1 VSLRIVLRV
10 VNILIAVLLVAA
22 AFTVWWFAWRPLARN
37 SGTLTAPISGPAKV
51 ARDALG
57 VPHIEAAS
65 IEDALFLQGYVTAQD
80 RLWQMDAMRRLAA
93 GELAEVAGGRALESD
108 LEARRMRLGRLAERY
123 AASLAAGE
131 RRWLAAYARGV
142 NFFLETHRGRLPV
155 EFALMSYDPRPWRVA
170 DSILIALQMHRVLS
184 GIWRFEI
191 EKAALAAGGDKRK
204 VEFLFPGRDGGE
216 VHPGS
221 NAWAVSGTLTASGK
235 PLLAGDP
242 HLEFSFP
249 STWYLAHLRAPGLN
263 VTGATLPG
271 APSVIIGHNDRIAWS
286 ATNLHFDVQD
296 LYIEKFDPQSG
307 RYAFREQVE
316 QASLERELIPVRGT
330 KPVEVQTWITRHGPI
345 FRSEAGTFLA
355 LRWVAAEPGALTFP
369 WIDLDRASNWNE
381 FRAALARYPGPA
393 QNFVYA
399 DVEGNIGYQAAGRL
413 PIRRGWTG
421 DVPVDGA
428 GGANE
433 WDGFIPF
440 EELPS
445 YRNPAGGLVV
455 SANEN
460 TFPENYRYQVGGNF
474 SPTWRAR
481 RIRSL
486 LAARK
491 GWRAEEMLPVQTDIY
506 SEFSRLLAGQ
516 AVAAIERRKATNPD
530 LVAAASLLRAWDG
543 KMERGKAA
551 PLLVTLLYQHLRRAV
566 ADSAAPGKG
575 AAYSY
580 GMASSVLAKLL
591 RERPAGWFAD
601 YDEVLVRELAD
612 AVDEGKRMQ
621 GRDPNRWDYG
631 RYNTATIEHPVAG
644 ELPLVGSYF
653 SIGRMPMSGSATTVK
668 QTTPRL
674 GPSLR
679 MVTDL
684 ADWDRSFANIT
695 IGQSG
700 QILSPHYKDQ
710 WKAYDAG
717 TSFPMRFRAIE
728 ARDVLTFTP

>member
-10 VNILIAVLLVAA
+10 VNILIAVLGVAA
-22 AFTVWWFAWRPLARN
+22 VASVWWFAWRPLART
-37 SGTLTAPISGPAKV
+37 SGALKAPISGPAKV
-51 ARDALG
+51 VRDALG

-65 IEDALFLQGYVTAQD
+65 IEDALLLQGYVTAQD
-80 RLWQMDAMRRLAA
+80 RLWQMDSIRRLAA
-93 GELAEVAGGRALESD
+93 GELAEIVGGRALESD

-123 AASLAAGE
+123 AASIPAEE

-155 EFALMSYDPRPWRVA
+155 EFALLRYDPRPWRVA
-170 DSILIALQMHRVLS
+170 DSVLVGLQMHRVLS
-184 GIWRFEI
+184 GTWRLEI
-191 EKAALAAGGDKRK
+191 EKAALAAGG
-204 VEFLFPGRDGGE
+204 EA
-216 VHPGS
+216 HPGS
-221 NAWAVSGTLTASGK
+221 NAWAISGSLTASGK

-271 APSVIIGHNDRIAWS
+271 APSVIIGHNERIAWS

-296 LYIEKFDPQSG
+296 LYLEKFDPQSG
-307 RYAFREQVE
+307 RYAFRGQIE
-316 QASLERELIPVRGT
+316 QAALERELIPVRDA
-330 KPVEVQTWITRHGPI
+330 KPVALQTWITRHGPI
-345 FRSEAGTFLA
+345 VRSDAGTFLA
-355 LRWVAAEPGALTFP
+355 LKWVAAEPGAFAFP
-369 WIDLDRASNWNE
+369 WLDLDRASNWDE
-381 FRAALARYPGPA
+381 FRGALARYPGPA

-399 DVEGNIGYQAAGRL
+399 DAEGNIGYQAAGRL

-421 DVPVDGA
+421 DVPLDGA
-428 GGANE
+428 GGVNE

-445 YRNPAGGLVV
+445 YRNPPGGVVV

-460 TFPENYRYQVGGNF
+460 TFPETYRYQVDGNF
-474 SPTWRAR
+474 GPTWRAR
-481 RIRSL
+481 RIRAL
-486 LAARK
+486 LTARK
-491 GWRAEEMLPVQTDIY
+491 GWRTEEMLGVQTDIY
-506 SEFSRLLAGQ
+506 SEFSRLLAQQ
-516 AVAAIERRKATNPD
+516 AIAAIERRKAANPD
-530 LVAAASLLRAWDG
+530 LVAAAALLRAWDG

-551 PLLVTLLYQHLRRAV
+551 PLLVTLLFQHLRRTAAEV
-566 ADSAAPGKG
+566 AAPGKG
-575 AAYSY
+575 AAYGS
-580 GMASSVLAKLL
+580 GMASSALARLL
-591 RERPAGWFAD
+591 VERPAGWFAD
-601 YDEVLVRELAD
+601 YDEMLVRELAD

-621 GRDPNRWDYG
+621 GRDPNKWDYG
-631 RYNTATIEHPVAG
+631 RYNTAAIEHPVAG
-644 ELPLVGSYF
+644 GLPLIGSYF
-653 SIGRMPMSGSATTVK
+653 SVGRVPMSGSATTVK

-679 MVTDL
+679 MALDL
-684 ADWDRSFANIT
+684 ADWDRSYANIT

-717 TSFPMRFRAIE
+717 TSFPMRFRAVE
-728 ARDVLTFTP
+728 AKDVLTFTP